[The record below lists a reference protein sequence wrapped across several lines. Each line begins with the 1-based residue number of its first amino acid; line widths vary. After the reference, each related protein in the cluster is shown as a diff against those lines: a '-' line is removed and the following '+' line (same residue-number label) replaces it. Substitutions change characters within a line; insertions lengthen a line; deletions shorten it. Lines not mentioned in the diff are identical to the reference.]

1 MANLQLTKNLYNY
14 REAHGY
20 TQERVSKFLNITRQ
34 AYSNYETG
42 KRDPDVGLLIRLSE
56 LYGIT
61 LNQLILDS
69 YNTSVI
75 RESRPPYAAAIEPES
90 KATLFLTREESEL
103 IIKYREASD
112 DDRHLVQR
120 ILNK

>member
-14 REAHGY
+14 RTAHGY
-20 TQERVSKFLNITRQ
+20 TQERISKLLNISRQ

-42 KRDPDVGLLIRLSE
+42 KRDPDVELLISISE

-69 YNTSVI
+69 YTTSVI
-75 RESRPPYAAAIEPES
+75 RETRPPYVAALDTENKMS
-90 KATLFLTREESEL
+90 LFLSKEESSL
-103 IIKYREASD
+103 IIKYREAD
-112 DDRHLVQR
+112 DNDRYLVQK
-120 ILNK
+120 ILNQ